1 MSLKTIHTQLL
12 TALSVCLL
20 MQSACQSGSSRDEG
34 HALGGEHAHGEEE
47 AEKGPHGGRLL
58 EKGKFALELQMFETG
73 VPPRYRI
80 YAYSN
85 GKPVSPKDHLSAIVE
100 LSRLG
105 AKDEVISFNAVD
117 DFLLSEKEI
126 KEPHSFAVKVDADFQ
141 GEQYSWAF
149 ESFEGRTNLSDAIA
163 KVSGV
168 KTEVAAPRE
177 IRTTTRIRGR
187 ILPSEDR
194 IAHVIPRFS
203 GVVRER
209 RKRIGDHVQKGEVIA
224 VVESNQSLQPF
235 EVRSQISGTII
246 NGHVIVGEFV
256 PDNQW
261 IYIVADLSEVWAD
274 FLVPLGEELEIKE
287 TQKVI
292 LSTVNGSKSS
302 EGSISY
308 VAPYADQ
315 QSQSQLIRATL
326 PNSDNKLYP
335 GMFVLGD
342 LVVSERSAATAI
354 KQSAI
359 QTFEDKSVAFMKVG
373 ETYEARPLEL
383 GVSDGE
389 WVEVLSGLSSGDE
402 YVSDNAFLIKA
413 HILKAGASHE
423 H

>member
-1 MSLKTIHTQLL
+1 MALKFRNLRALIV
-12 TALSVCLL
+12 LSVCLI
-20 MQSACQSGSSRDEG
+20 MQSACQTSSGRSEE
-34 HALGGEHAHGEEE
+34 HAHGGEHEHGEEE

-58 EKGKFALELQMFETG
+58 EDSQFALELQMFETG

-80 YAYSN
+80 YAFFD
-85 GKPVSPKDHLSAIVE
+85 GKPVNPKDHLSATVA

-105 AKDEVISFNAVD
+105 TKEEIFSFAAVD
-117 DFLLSEKEI
+117 DFLMSDKEI
-126 KEPHSFAVKVDADFQ
+126 KEPHSFEVKVEADFQ
-141 GEQYSWAF
+141 GKRYSWAF

-209 RKRIGDHVQKGEVIA
+209 RKRIGDQVQKGEVIA

-274 FLVPLGEELEIKE
+274 FLVPLGEELQIKE
-287 TQKVI
+287 NQKVI

-302 EGSISY
+302 EGSVSY

-359 QTFEDKSVAFMKVG
+359 QTFEDKNVAFIKVG
-373 ETYEARPLEL
+373 ETYEASTLQL
-383 GVSDGE
+383 GVTDGD
-389 WVEVLSGLSSGDE
+389 WVEVVSGLSSGDE
-402 YVSDNAFLIKA
+402 YVIDNAFLIKA